1 MHAPIHYRR
10 DTYVIPTL
18 DFGLSW
24 GSNSADPAAVLA
36 HDLGQLYERFRVPK
50 PRIRQFQL
58 LFFVALWLMTMF
70 ASFAVYLRYRDDA
83 FFVAVCPPE
92 IRRLLQNSQVNR
104 GTLYALCIAV
114 KWAAG
119 LYPDYVLST
128 FQMSDAPKFSWQPV
142 QRSTDGHGHGKD
154 QK

>member
-1 MHAPIHYRR
+1 
-10 DTYVIPTL
+10 
-18 DFGLSW
+18 
-24 GSNSADPAAVLA
+24 
-36 HDLGQLYERFRVPK
+36 
-50 PRIRQFQL
+50 
-58 LFFVALWLMTMF
+58 MTMF

-114 KWAAG
+114 KCAAG
-119 LYPDYVLST
+119 QYPDYVLST